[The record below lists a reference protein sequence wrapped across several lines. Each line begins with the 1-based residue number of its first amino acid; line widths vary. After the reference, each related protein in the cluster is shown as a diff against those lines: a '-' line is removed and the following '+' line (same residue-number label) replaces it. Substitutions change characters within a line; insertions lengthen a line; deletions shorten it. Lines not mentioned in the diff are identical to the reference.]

1 MLLGYARISTK
12 DQNLDL
18 QIDALKMEGCEL
30 IFKDTISGTKTDR
43 PALDKMMELARSGD
57 IIVVW
62 KLDRLG
68 RSLKHLVE
76 LIALLIDKGIGFKSL
91 NDNIDTTTAQ
101 GRLIFNIFASLAEF
115 ERDLISERTKAGLQ
129 AARSRGRTGGRPKGL
144 SESAKLKAIVCE
156 TLYKERKISISQI
169 CTQLNISRNT
179 FYSYLKARNV
189 SISKYTIS

>member
-18 QIDALKMEGCEL
+18 QLDALNKAGCEQ
-30 IFKDTISGTKTDR
+30 IFKDTISGTKAVR
-43 PALDKMMELARSGD
+43 PALDKMMELARNGD

-76 LIALLIDKGIGFKSL
+76 LISNFIDKGIGFESL
-91 NDNIDTTTAQ
+91 NDNIDTTTSQ

-156 TLYKERKISISQI
+156 TLYKEGKISISQI
-169 CTQLNISRNT
+169 CRQLSLSKNT

-189 SISKYTIS
+189 IISKYIKS

>member
-76 LIALLIDKGIGFKSL
+76 LIALLIEKGIGFKSL
-91 NDNIDTTTAQ
+91 NDNIDTTTSQ

-156 TLYKERKISISQI
+156 TLYKEGNLSISQI
-169 CTQLNISRNT
+169 CTQLSLSKNT
-179 FYSYLKARNV
+179 FYSYLKDRNV
-189 SISKYTIS
+189 TISKYIKD

>member
-12 DQNLDL
+12 EQNLDL
-18 QIDALKMEGCEL
+18 QIDALKREGCEQ
-30 IFKDTISGTKTDR
+30 IFKDTISGTKAVR
-43 PALDKMMELARSGD
+43 PALDKMLELARNGD

-156 TLYKERKISISQI
+156 TLYKEGHLSISQI
-169 CTQLNISRNT
+169 CKQLSLSKNT
-179 FYSYLKARNV
+179 FYNYLKSRK
-189 SISKYTIS
+189 I